1 MTHRAGTAL
10 IVGIAALAAVACGG
24 GGNSDDI
31 DRTTAPGG
39 SAAGGWIGGEPPWQ
53 ATTAERDAAATDERS
68 VTMAAGDAA
77 APASAVPR
85 EPLPGSEPV
94 DPNTPLRA
102 GSVDDNAAFAD
113 FLAYLDRAA
122 GLGIAGRPFDPS
134 GRIVVHVVGSDDRP
148 VDGAAITAMVKD
160 TASTDV
166 QPTALQTDASG
177 TARFLP
183 GPGAIDTFQITVG
196 EQTVEASR
204 GDDVTITLDQP
215 GGAAAGVA
223 VDVMFVLDAT
233 GSMGDE
239 IAQLRTTMI
248 EVAQRLDA
256 LSVQPDIRFAMT
268 VYRDEGDAFVTS
280 TYDFT
285 DDVAAFTEALA
296 AVVADGGGD
305 TPEALDEALAAAL
318 GEPAWRDPATTVQ
331 LMFLVADAPP
341 QIARQVPTPYT
352 QSIVDAAARG
362 ITIHAIGASN
372 TDDQAEVVFRQVA
385 QATGGRFVFLAYSD
399 GATATGPNT
408 DIDALDYE
416 ELPLGDLVVRL
427 VSESLATLTGAE
439 VDAPPATTV
448 PPTNPP
454 GQD

>member
-1 MTHRAGTAL
+1 MTRRVGTAL
-10 IVGIAALAAVACGG
+10 IVGIAALSAVACGG
-24 GGNSDDI
+24 DDSSDGT
-31 DRTTAPGG
+31 TTAGG
-39 SAAGGWIGGEPPWQ
+39 SAAGGWIGGEPSWQ
-53 ATTAERDAAATDERS
+53 ATNAEGDAAATDERS
-68 VTMAAGDAA
+68 VSMAASEAA
-77 APASAVPR
+77 VPASAVPR

-94 DPNTPLRA
+94 APSTPLRA
-102 GSVDDNAAFAD
+102 GSVDDNAAFD
-113 FLAYLDRAA
+113 DYLAYLERAA

-134 GRIVVHVVGSDDRP
+134 GRILISVVGSDGRP
-148 VDGAAITAMVKD
+148 IDGAAITAMVKD
-160 TASTDV
+160 TANADA
-166 QPTALQTDASG
+166 QPTLLQTDAAG

-183 GPGAIDTFQITVG
+183 AAGAIDTFEITVG
-196 EQTVEASR
+196 GQTVEAAR
-204 GDDVTITLDQP
+204 GDEVTITLDQP

-223 VDVMFVLDAT
+223 VDVMFLLDAT

-239 IAQLRTTMI
+239 IGQLRTTMI

-285 DDVAAFTEALA
+285 DDVTAFTDALA

-341 QIARQVPTPYT
+341 QIGRQVPTPYT

-399 GATATGPNT
+399 GTTATGPNT

-427 VSESLATLTGAE
+427 VSESLATLTGAP

>member
-1 MTHRAGTAL
+1 MSTAL
-10 IVGIAALAAVACGG
+10 IVGIAALAAVACG
-24 GGNSDDI
+24 SDDNT
-31 DRTTAPGG
+31 DGPTLSGG
-39 SAAGGWIGGEPPWQ
+39 SADGGWIGGEPTWL
-53 ATTAERDAAATDERS
+53 ASSEADASAGGDRELS
-68 VTMAAGDAA
+68 MAAGDAA
-77 APASAVPR
+77 APGSAVPR
-85 EPLPGSEPV
+85 EPLPGSEAV
-94 DPNTPLRA
+94 DPSTPLRA

-134 GRIVVHVVGSDDRP
+134 GRILIHVVGNDGRP

-160 TASTDV
+160 TANADV

-183 GPGAIDTFQITVG
+183 GPGTIDTFEITAAD
-196 EQTVEASR
+196 QTVEASR
-204 GDDVTITLDQP
+204 GDEVTITLDQP

-239 IAQLRTTMI
+239 IGQLRTTMI

-285 DDVAAFTEALA
+285 DDVTAFTDALA

-318 GEPAWRDPATTVQ
+318 GEPAWREPATTVQ

-341 QIARQVPTPYT
+341 HTDRQVPTPYT
-352 QSIVDAAARG
+352 QSIADAAARG

-372 TDDQAEVVFRQVA
+372 TDDQAEVVFRQLA

-399 GATATGPNT
+399 GTTATGPNT

-427 VSESLATLTGAE
+427 VGESLATLTGAE
-439 VDAPPATTV
+439 VDAPPSPTV
-448 PPTNPP
+448 PPTYPP

>member
-1 MTHRAGTAL
+1 MAT
-10 IVGIAALAAVACGG
+10 IVGITALLAVACGG
-24 GGNSDDI
+24 DDNGGAG
-31 DRTTAPGG
+31 TTLPGE
-39 SAAGGWIGGEPPWQ
+39 SARGGWIGGEPTWQ
-53 ATTAERDAAATDERS
+53 AEVSEGDTS
-68 VTMAAGDAA
+68 AAGDKALSMTDEAVAESGTA
-77 APASAVPR
+77 APGD
-85 EPLPGSEPV
+85 PLPEPGV
-94 DPNTPLRA
+94 VAETASLRA
-102 GSVDDNAAFAD
+102 GSVDDNAAFDD
-113 FLAYLDRAA
+113 FLAYLDRVE

-134 GRIVVHVVGSDDRP
+134 GRIVIHVVGNDGRP
-148 VDGAAITAMVKD
+148 VDGASITAMVKD
-160 TASTDV
+160 TAPSDV
-166 QPTALQTDASG
+166 QPTALQTDATG
-177 TARFLP
+177 TARLLP
-183 GPGAIDTFQITVG
+183 GPGVVDTFEIAAG
-196 EQTVEASR
+196 EQTVEAAR
-204 GDDVTITLDQP
+204 GDEVTITLDQP
-215 GGAAAGVA
+215 GGAAAGVP

-248 EVAQRLDA
+248 EVAQRLDG
-256 LSVQPDIRFAMT
+256 LSVQPDIRFGMT

-285 DDVAAFTEALA
+285 DDVTAFTEALA

-341 QIARQVPTPYT
+341 HTDRQVSTPYT
-352 QSIVDAAARG
+352 QSIADAAARG

-372 TDDQAEVVFRQVA
+372 TDDQAEVVFREVA
-385 QATGGRFVFLAYSD
+385 QATGGRFVFLAYD
-399 GATATGPNT
+399 GGGTATGPNT

-427 VSESLATLTGAE
+427 VSESLATLTGSE
-439 VDAPPATTV
+439 VDAPPSTTV